1 MEKFANYGRVRN
13 GPVAVGSY
21 QPNAWGLYDVLGNVN
36 EWSRDWSGNLEG
48 GSDPKGS
55 LNPTGLRIAKGGAWF
70 DDAILCTP
78 HNRLSREE
86 WVDRAAFGVRLS
98 IDTGTKGAVTSRKMD
113 NDIKDPKKYC
123 VIDISKGP
131 KANKYTVSYM
141 AEAPKQG
148 WSRADKTSKIVLRKI
163 KAGKDPLKRY
173 SISKDYYIAIFETTQ
188 KQWELLMGK
197 NPVEHKSDALPV
209 TMVSYADICG
219 DGGFAKKLSSKANI
233 GSFDLPTEAQWEY
246 ASRAGT
252 VFRYATGSLVE
263 DLDETAWFAKN
274 SNGKFKEVGLRQPNA
289 WGVYDMQGNVWER
302 CKDHGSPMSG
312 TDPKGDISGKKS
324 ANCGGCWEVQL
335 GRCFH
340 GARAGTNLTN
350 AHYDRGFRIILNMK

>member
-1 MEKFANYGRVRN
+1 MRN

-55 LNPTGLRIAKGGAWF
+55 LNPTGLRIAKGGAWL

-141 AEAPKQG
+141 ADAPKQG

-197 NPVEHKSDALPV
+197 NPAERKSDALPV

-252 VFRYATGSLVE
+252 VFLYATGRAEE
-263 DLDETAWFAKN
+263 DLDKTAWYVKN
-274 SNGKFKEVGLRQPNA
+274 SDRKFKEVGLKQPNA
-289 WGVYDMQGNVWER
+289 WGVYDMQGNLWER
-302 CKDHGSPMSG
+302 CKDSGSPMRG
-312 TDPKGDISGKKS
+312 TDPKGDMSGKSS
-324 ANCGGCWEVQL
+324 ANCGGGWENGADRCL
-335 GRCFH
+335 HAGR
-340 GARAGTNLTN
+340 AYTNLTN
-350 AHYDRGFRIILNMK
+350 AHYDRGFRIVLNLK